1 MHVPSA
7 CSALP
12 TCSSFPAANQLVLV
26 VFLPMAPRQRP
37 TSNNLFSLCHGHTPA
52 NFPRNRHAYCAQWT
66 LVHPSMLPAHAQR
79 SMAKFHQ
86 PLPCQTNHLAH
97 QPVPCQTN
105 NLRTPHSPAY
115 APASPSPSVAL
126 FPAWKQPSSTPSLH
140 CTKSPCTN
148 VINPTDTP
156 LQQLPPMLPSPTS
169 LLFPQFFCRQ

>member
-86 PLPCQTNHLAH
+86 PLPCQTNDL
-97 QPVPCQTN
+97 QTP
-105 NLRTPHSPAY
+105 LSPAY
-115 APASPSPSVAL
+115 APASPSPSTAPI
-126 FPAWKQPSSTPSLH
+126 PAWKQPSSTPYLQLH
-140 CTKSPCTN
+140 QVPMHERHQPSNSYHPCCLHPLSYCFHSFPVANDARNSPMQ
-148 VINPTDTP
+148 V
-156 LQQLPPMLPSPTS
+156 
-169 LLFPQFFCRQ
+169 